1 MEKLK
6 DKLIYSAFGGIG
18 SAAGLISLSRCS
30 ANACASCFGCA
41 GIGAGILLAALFNKF
56 RKNKQEDINGMASRN
71 C

>member
-30 ANACASCFGCA
+30 GNGCTSCFGCA
-41 GIGAGILLAALFNKF
+41 GAGIGLLLIALFNKF
-56 RKNKQEDINGMASRN
+56 KRGKSSD
-71 C
+71 